1 MDHLWLQF
9 YPYRLVTVAN
19 GNNTI
24 SVKVTNYLNS
34 PSKFK
39 ITLKSSENIVCNEK
53 TKDFTIGANSS
64 TTVPFTIKFV
74 PKDKY
79 VKREVICADI
89 TMNDT
94 YLGEYA
100 EMIVDM
106 H

>member
-1 MDHLWLQF
+1 
-9 YPYRLVTVAN
+9 
-19 GNNTI
+19 
-24 SVKVTNYLNS
+24 
-34 PSKFK
+34 
-39 ITLKSSENIVCNEK
+39 
-53 TKDFTIGANSS
+53 
-64 TTVPFTIKFV
+64 V